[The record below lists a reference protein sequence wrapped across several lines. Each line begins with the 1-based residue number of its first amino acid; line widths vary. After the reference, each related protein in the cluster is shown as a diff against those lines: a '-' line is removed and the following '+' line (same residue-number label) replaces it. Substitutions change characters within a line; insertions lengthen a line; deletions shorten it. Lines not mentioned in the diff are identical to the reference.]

1 MNIPSGLCNNEAI
14 SSIEVESTTGEK
26 NNKRREMIYSH
37 KTFKLLESSVIG
49 MLTLQHMSQA
59 ALLPAAGGT
68 SALDTPKEMSQ
79 T

>member
-1 MNIPSGLCNNEAI
+1 
-14 SSIEVESTTGEK
+14 
-26 NNKRREMIYSH
+26 MIYSH